1 MAWFSVVTVDG
12 WVMSWASFIRRS
24 FMIPSPVKSFQ
35 VDRLPVRKFATLAD
49 MAAAAAEDAAGV
61 LIAAIQQRGKAR
73 AIIATGN
80 SQDLF
85 LEKLTQRA
93 GIDWSKVELFHMDE
107 YLGMAITHRAS
118 FRKYLKER
126 VFDRVRPAG
135 AHYLEGD
142 ALEPLKAIR
151 AYAAALAA
159 APIDLCCLGIG
170 ENGHLAFNDPPVAD
184 FADAEAIKIVKLDEK
199 CRLQQVGEGHFPN
212 LDAVPSYAITLTI
225 PTLCKV
231 GRMIAV
237 VPEKRKAVAV
247 RDSLEGPIA
256 PACPGSFL
264 RQQPHAVL
272 YLDADSSSLLK

>member
-1 MAWFSVVTVDG
+1 MVGTGSVHFPLSMNT
-12 WVMSWASFIRRS
+12 
-24 FMIPSPVKSFQ
+24 SPTKSYNA
-35 VDRLPVRKFATLAD
+35 DRLPVRIFASLAD
-49 MAAAAAEDAAGV
+49 MAAAAADDAAEV
-61 LIAAIQQRGKAR
+61 LTAAIKACGHAR

-85 LEKLTQRA
+85 LDNLTRRP

-107 YLGMAITHRAS
+107 YLGMPMTHRAS

-126 VFDRVRPAG
+126 VFDRVKPAG

-142 ALEPLKAIR
+142 ALEPLKAMR
-151 AYAAALAA
+151 AYAVALAS
-159 APIDLCCLGIG
+159 APLDLCCLGIG
-170 ENGHLAFNDPPVAD
+170 ENGHIAFNDPEVAD
-184 FADAEAIKIVKLDEK
+184 FNDPEPIKIVKLDQK

-225 PTLCKV
+225 PTLCRV

-247 RDSLEGPIA
+247 KGSLEGPIA
-256 PACPGSFL
+256 TSCPGSYL
-264 RQQPHAVL
+264 RQQAHCKL
-272 YLDADSSSLLK
+272 YLDQDSSSLLTK

>member
-1 MAWFSVVTVDG
+1 VDL
-12 WVMSWASFIRRS
+12 
-24 FMIPSPVKSFQ
+24 
-35 VDRLPVRKFATLAD
+35 LPVRSFATLNGLAE
-49 MAAAAAEDAAGV
+49 AAAEDAAAV
-61 LIAAIQQRGKAR
+61 LTAAIARSGRAR

-93 GIDWSKVELFHMDE
+93 GIDWGRVELFHMDE
-107 YLGMAITHRAS
+107 YLGMPITHRAS

-126 VFDRVRPAG
+126 VFDRVHPAQ

-151 AYAAALAA
+151 AYAAALES

-170 ENGHLAFNDPPVAD
+170 ENGHLAFNDPAVAD
-184 FADAEAIKIVKLDEK
+184 FADPEAIKIIKLDEK

-212 LDAVPSYAITLTI
+212 LDAVPAYAITLTI
-225 PTLCKV
+225 PTLCRV

-237 VPEKRKAVAV
+237 VPERRKAEAV
-247 RDSLEGPIA
+247 KASLEGPVS

-264 RQQPHAVL
+264 RRQPHAVL
-272 YLDADSSSLLK
+272 YLDADSSSLLTR